1 MREDTGESD
10 MRPEVK
16 RGEYWANIVEYA
28 VGVSD
33 DGVLVGLMLSLMSNS
48 TKRTATT
55 R

>member
-16 RGEYWANIVEYA
+16 RGEYWANIVKYA
-28 VGVSD
+28 VGVN
-33 DGVLVGLMLSLMSNS
+33 DGGLVGMVLSPMSNS
-48 TKRTATT
+48 TKRTATK